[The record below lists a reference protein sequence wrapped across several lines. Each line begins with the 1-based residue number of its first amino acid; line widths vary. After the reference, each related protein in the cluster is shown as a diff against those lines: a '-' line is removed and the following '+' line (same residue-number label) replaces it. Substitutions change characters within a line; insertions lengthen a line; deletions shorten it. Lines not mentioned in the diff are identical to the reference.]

1 MLVCAEA
8 VVCAGG
14 DERRATFAKL
24 QLLSADIERAS
35 PFEDDVKLVAL
46 VDPLVVRFGCDKR
59 VDADLESGR
68 LMDEL
73 IATVSGAQA
82 CLGFRDVKRVRPI

>member
-8 VVCAGG
+8 VVRAGG

-35 PFEDDVKLVAL
+35 YRSGMTPEPSSAGARTKAV
-46 VDPLVVRFGCDKR
+46 
-59 VDADLESGR
+59 GR
-68 LMDEL
+68 LMGDC
-73 IATVSGAQA
+73 SGMH
-82 CLGFRDVKRVRPI
+82 P